1 MIHIAI
7 GADHRGFEQKKFI
20 LDHLMP
26 DGSYQFIDVGA
37 YSSERTDY
45 PLYAKKVI
53 ELMLSGQ
60 AQKGILLCGSGIGM
74 SIYANRYKGIYAGV
88 AWNSEVAQQAAQ
100 DDNVNILVLPSDYIS
115 NEQAV
120 AAVHAWLLAHFKGGR
135 YADRLAMID

>member
-1 MIHIAI
+1 MLYIAI
-7 GADHRGFEQKKFI
+7 GADHRGFEQKKII
-20 LDHLMP
+20 LDHFMP

-37 YSSERTDY
+37 YSSKRTDY

-74 SIYANRYKGIYAGV
+74 GIYANRYKGIYAGV
-88 AWNSEVAQQAAQ
+88 AWSPEVAQQAAQ

-115 NEQAV
+115 NDQAV
-120 AAVHAWLLAHFKGGR
+120 AAVHAWLHTQFKGGR